1 MPFYDWLMSL
11 SIMSSGF
18 AHVVA
23 GVRMSFLSK
32 AEHTPV
38 SMCPL
43 VRQWT
48 PGDLPLLV
56 VASNAAVDMGKCLF
70 ETLFSGV
77 LGINPE
83 AALSALLGYFLLVGF
98 TASTTL

>member
-1 MPFYDWLMSL
+1 MSFYDWLMSL
-11 SIMSSGF
+11 GIMSSRF
-18 AHVVA
+18 ARVVA

-43 VRQWT
+43 IRQWT

-56 VASNAAVDMGKCLF
+56 AGSNAAVDVGKYLF
-70 ETLFSGV
+70 ATLFSGV

-83 AALSALLGYFLLVGF
+83 AVLSALLRYFLLVGF
-98 TASTTL
+98 TASTAL